1 MDTEN
6 RQPDGN
12 EEPTQAQPGEGQPEE
27 PTQAQPEEPAEPQDE
42 PTRPQAQ
49 PPPAAAAGPRRLFR
63 SREDRVFGGVAG
75 GLSRYFN
82 VDAIFFRI
90 GLVALVLFGGVG
102 VFLYLAGLLLIPNEP
117 AAGEAP
123 LPPSGGRTRGATIA
137 IVVLLFLL
145 AWPFLL
151 GGGDAIAATLVC
163 LALLVSAGVVAW
175 WLVSG
180 EGPSGSGRDILRR
193 SALGIGVVILCILLA
208 LGAAWAAATG
218 GGGAVAAIVIVAGVA
233 IVAGAFLRP
242 VRWLVLP
249 ALVIALSAGTV
260 SAADFDLDG
269 GVGERRYS
277 PATAAEIQDRYELGM
292 GELVV
297 DLRDTQL
304 PPGDTLLRTEVGL
317 GEIRVIVPEDVC
329 VASSAEIG
337 AGEVV
342 VFDRKSDGLDID
354 WVDDRSALRR
364 GSRLVLDADIG
375 AGALHVSH
383 DDRDPDRVEFD
394 RFEESYAAEEENTGC
409 VGTDRR

>member
-1 MDTEN
+1 MDTED
-6 RQPDGN
+6 RQPNGSEEPTEDQSGQPT
-12 EEPTQAQPGEGQPEE
+12 EEPTQPRPEDPAQP
-27 PTQAQPEEPAEPQDE
+27 QA
-42 PTRPQAQ
+42 
-49 PPPAAAAGPRRLFR
+49 PPPVAEGPRRVFR

-90 GLVALVLFGGVG
+90 GLVALVLFGGAG

-123 LPPSGGRTRGATIA
+123 PPPAGGRTRGATIA

-151 GGGDAIAATLVC
+151 GGGDAIAGTLVF
-163 LALLVSAGVVAW
+163 LALLVSACVVAW

-180 EGPSGSGRDILRR
+180 EGPSGGGRDILRR
-193 SALGIGVVILCILLA
+193 AALGLGVLILCCVLA
-208 LGAAWAAATG
+208 LGAAWAAAAG

-249 ALVIALSAGTV
+249 AIVIALSAGTV
-260 SAADFDLDG
+260 SAANFELEG
-269 GVGERRYS
+269 GVGDRRYS
-277 PATAAEIQDRYELGM
+277 PARVAEIQDRYELGM
-292 GELVV
+292 GEMVV
-297 DLRDTQL
+297 DLRGTDL
-304 PPGDTLLRTEVGL
+304 PPGDTPLRTEVGL

-342 VFDRKSDGLDID
+342 VFDRRNDGLDVDWID
-354 WVDDRSALRR
+354 NREAPR
-364 GSRLVLDADIG
+364 GASRLVLDAEIG
-375 AGALHVSH
+375 AGSLQVSH
-383 DDRDPDRVEFD
+383 DDLDADRHSFD
-394 RFEESYAAEEENTGC
+394 RFGESSVDRLEEENTGC
-409 VGTDRR
+409 VGTARR